1 MGYLANTLLA
11 LLCLLLSAYSWHL
24 ARNIAQAKR
33 LKLPC
38 LVVPVDQSSLV
49 WMLAMMPL
57 RPLVERV
64 LPTRAYRRLKL
75 ATFDWEWHEK
85 RKPFE
90 DCAAPTFVLA
100 GCGSLLE
107 VWTCDALIAAD
118 VLSNPAEFHVS
129 KLGTALL
136 GAIGPNVMSTNGKEW
151 SIQRKL
157 LQQVI
162 NERISKSTFGEAV
175 AQTTGMLNEAAALDK
190 YTVEPKEI
198 FSLSKKLA
206 INVLNATV
214 MGISS
219 AWAAQDE
226 PPLPGFQTTFID
238 AVATLLASIPGAF
251 VVPSGILARW
261 PSWAPNSKWMRQVG
275 AAKMEFPRHVSHFF
289 EVERDRSYQAD
300 SKANILSHLFQAS
313 GRSIQKSAADKRQ
326 QPILSELSLAANLFA
341 VTGAGF
347 DTSANS
353 IANVLLLLARYPTWQ
368 QWLMEEIAEILP
380 RGQNDNA
387 RAEYAA
393 IYPRAVGM
401 QAFFLETLRLFPPL
415 PRIFRDAES
424 PQTIRSTGGALTLP
438 AGTRVHID
446 VVALHLAPE
455 PWRELNRGSDPAGLG
470 GVQGATGPDEL
481 AFRPSR
487 WLGVD
492 GRVFTPPRGA
502 YLAWGT
508 GGRVC
513 PGQKMSQVEMVAF
526 MATLLQRCEVK
537 PAALDDE
544 TEVQTFARLDAA
556 MQDCEWAPTMRMRE
570 GAGVKLVERASHE

>member
-1 MGYLANTLLA
+1 
-11 LLCLLLSAYSWHL
+11 
-24 ARNIAQAKR
+24 
-33 LKLPC
+33 
-38 LVVPVDQSSLV
+38 
-49 WMLAMMPL
+49 MMPL
-57 RPLVERV
+57 RPLAERV

-107 VWTCDALIAAD
+107 VWTSDALVAAD
-118 VLSNPAEFHVS
+118 VLSNPAEFQVS

-162 NERISKSTFGEAV
+162 NERISKSTFGQTV
-175 AQTTGMLNEAAALDK
+175 AQTTGMLNEAAALNK
-190 YTVEPKEI
+190 YTLEPKRV
-198 FSLSKKLA
+198 FSVSKRLA

-219 AWAAQDE
+219 TWATQE
-226 PPLPGFQTTFID
+226 ELPLAGFQTTFID

-251 VVPSGILARW
+251 VVPAGILVRW
-261 PSWAPNSKWMRQVG
+261 PSWASNSKWMRRVG
-275 AAKMEFPRHVSHFF
+275 AAKMEFPRHVSHLF
-289 EVERDRSYQAD
+289 EAERDRFGEAG
-300 SKANILSHLFQAS
+300 SKANILSQLFQAS
-313 GRSIQKSAADKRQ
+313 GRGIQDGAPDKRQ
-326 QPILSELSLAANLFA
+326 PPILSEISLAANLFA

-368 QWLMEEIAEILP
+368 QWLVEEIAEILP
-380 RGQNDNA
+380 GGQDDDA
-387 RAEYAA
+387 RADYVAV
-393 IYPRAVGM
+393 YPRAVRM

-415 PRIFRDAES
+415 PRIFRDAEA
-424 PQTIRSTGGALTLP
+424 PQTIRSTRGTLALP

-455 PWRELNRGSDPAGLG
+455 PWRDLNRGSDPAGLG
-470 GVQGATGPDEL
+470 GVQGAAGADEL

-487 WLGVD
+487 WLGTD

-502 YLAWGT
+502 YLAWGM

-526 MATLLQRCEVK
+526 MATLLQRCEVR
-537 PAALDDE
+537 PVALDGE

-556 MQDCEWAPTMRMRE
+556 MQDSEWAPTMRMRE
-570 GAGVKLVERASHE
+570 GAGVELVERAIHE